1 MARTNL
7 NSVVRNNGAFSQGEK
22 ATLEKLANGIG
33 LILRVSADA
42 SKTSS
47 TTQTLVDDV
56 YTDLV
61 RGKRYLI
68 DFDAQFT
75 FTASAGGIRPQLAI
89 TGTQTSAQ
97 VEGTYQ
103 VFTLATT
110 PALKTAGAVT
120 SVSGGLLLDVNVAGA
135 AAESV
140 SMLKARFSFVP
151 AEDGRLSLTFAQSSS
166 NASASVL
173 KRGAVLRVT
182 RLDDA
187 G

>member
-22 ATLEKLANGIG
+22 ATLEKIANGVG
-33 LILRVSADA
+33 LVLRVSADA
-42 SKTSS
+42 SKNNNS
-47 TTQTLVDDV
+47 QALVDDV

-61 RGKRYLI
+61 AGKRYLI

-75 FTASAGGIRPQLAI
+75 FTASAGGIRPQLAL

-140 SMLKARFSFVP
+140 SMLKARFSLVP
-151 AEDGRLSLTFAQSSS
+151 AQDGRLSLTFAQSST